1 MMFMRVVYVSDKRT
15 VLLASSGEVTK
26 YPGAGACQ
34 MDSHNVWGDY
44 EDSESLDGGFDVSSV
59 II

>member
-1 MMFMRVVYVSDKRT
+1 MRVVYVSDKRT